1 MKEYEKKTFDK
12 EMEDS
17 EKRHATS
24 AVADSH
30 GPKVLGK
37 HTTVSGQEI
46 VTLSKDTKVQ
56 QVKTS
61 RALRR

>member
-1 MKEYEKKTFDK
+1 MKEYEKKTFNK
-12 EMEDS
+12 E
-17 EKRHATS
+17 EKRNVNS
-24 AVADSH
+24 AIADSH

-37 HTTVSGQEI
+37 HTTARGQEI

-61 RALRR
+61 RAWRR